1 MMNAVDELKNELG
14 IESDKPIPASFN
26 VPYYVHQDDMNRQ
39 DQSHKIENSWKNG
52 IICVLIFVNL
62 ITIFGFLLFEAN
74 KPDNPVTVTQTTPSG
89 SNSYI
94 GRDGDVTLYAP
105 EPNEK

>member
-1 MMNAVDELKNELG
+1 MVNTVDELKNELG
-14 IESDKPIPASFN
+14 IDADKPIPASFN

-74 KPDNPVTVTQTTPSG
+74 KNPVTVTQTTPSG

-94 GRDGDVTLYAP
+94 GRDGDVTVYAP
-105 EPNEK
+105 EPDQK